1 MRGLSWRAVFT
12 GLALLAAL
20 AAPARAQTVK
30 ELQEMSISDLEG
42 LDVSSVTKTHES
54 LSDAPG
60 AIYVITHDEIARSGA
75 VTIPEILR
83 LAPNLQV
90 IQLSA
95 SKYIVTARG
104 FSGNINDQN
113 FNNKLLVLID
123 GRSVYTP
130 LYSGVY
136 WDMQDVVPEDI
147 DRIEVISGPGATL
160 WGANAVNGVINII
173 TRKASQ
179 TQGGLVDISVGNLEQ
194 DVTLRYGGMLEDD
207 LAYRAYL
214 TDYIGNDTESSTG
227 AKVHDHWSNPQ
238 GGLRL
243 DWNPVGSD
251 SFTFQGDTYAG
262 SDAQVGA
269 PNEDIFGSD
278 VLSRWNHTWA
288 DGSTLQV
295 QGYFDR
301 TERSTDDNGGEFWVD
316 TLDLDVQHNFDLNSW
331 NQIAWGGGIRESRY
345 KIEGT
350 SSLFFVPASGTLDL
364 SNAFV
369 QDSVAIGPA
378 LTAILGFKVEDD
390 PFSGVTPLP
399 SARLSWKV
407 SDDALLWAAVS
418 RAIRSPTPFDTD
430 VREISSPAV
439 LLGNADFQSETLT
452 AYEVGTRVQPND
464 QLSFSV
470 SAYYNVY
477 DDLKSLEITP
487 ITFFPLYWGNKL
499 QGDSYGVEVWGNYQ
513 ATDWWRLSASFNNL
527 NENFNFTPTA
537 SATFL
542 GTSQIGD
549 DAKYSA
555 TLRSSMNLN
564 PVVTLDADLRYVSA
578 LPDPY
583 VPSYVELN
591 ANIGWKVSEALRLSL
606 SGFNL
611 LHPRHME
618 FPSTEAYAVPRSF
631 AVDLQWRF

>member
-1 MRGLSWRAVFT
+1 MWGRFDKGFWRLA
-12 GLALLAAL
+12 ALLAAPVTG
-20 AAPARAQTVK
+20 AHAQSVQD
-30 ELQEMSISDLEG
+30 LREMSIGDLEA
-42 LDVSSVTKTHES
+42 LDVSSVTKTSEA
-54 LSDAPG
+54 LSNAPA
-60 AIYVITHDEIARSGA
+60 AIYVITHDEIERSGA

-95 SKYIVTARG
+95 SKFIITARG

-113 FNNKLLVLID
+113 FTNKLLVLVD

-136 WDMQDVVPEDI
+136 WDMQDVVAEDI

-179 TQGGLVDISVGNLEQ
+179 TQGGLVDISAGNLEQ
-194 DVTLRYGGMLEDD
+194 SVTIRYGGTLEDD
-207 LAYRAYL
+207 LAYRTYL
-214 TDYIGNDTESSTG
+214 TDYIGDDTQSITG
-227 AKVHDHWSNPQ
+227 AKVRDNWSKPQ
-238 GGLRL
+238 GGFRL
-243 DWNPVGSD
+243 DWDPVGSD
-251 SFTFQGDTYAG
+251 SVTFQGDTYAG

-269 PNEDIFGSD
+269 PNEDIYGSD
-278 VLSRWNHTWA
+278 LLGRWNHTWV
-288 DGSTLQV
+288 DGSSLQV
-295 QGYFDR
+295 QAYFDR
-301 TERSTDDNGGEFWVD
+301 TERATEDNGGEFWVD
-316 TLDLDVQHNFDLNSW
+316 TYDLDIQHNFDLNSW
-331 NQIAWGGGIRESRY
+331 NAIAWGGGVRASRY
-345 KIEGT
+345 DIHGT
-350 SSLFFVPASGTLDL
+350 SSLFFVPSSGTLDL

-369 QDSVAIGPA
+369 QDSVTINTS
-378 LTAILGFKVEDD
+378 LTAILGFKAEDD

-418 RAIRSPTPFDTD
+418 RAIRSPTPFDVD
-430 VREISSPAV
+430 VVELSPAAS
-439 LLGNADFQSETLT
+439 LFGNPDFQSETLT
-452 AYEVGTRVQPND
+452 AYEIGTRMQPTD
-464 QLSFSV
+464 HLSFSV
-470 SAYYNVY
+470 SAYYNEY

-487 ITFFPLYWGNKL
+487 ITFSPLYWGNKL
-499 QGDSYGVEVWGNYQ
+499 EGHSYGVEVWGNFQ
-513 ATDWWRLSASFNNL
+513 MTDWWRLSASFNNL
-527 NENFNFTPTA
+527 NESFNFNPTA
-537 SATFL
+537 TAPFI

-549 DAKYSA
+549 DAKYNG
-555 TLRSSMNLN
+555 TLRSSVNLN
-564 PVVTLDADLRYVSA
+564 SEVSLDADLRYVSA

-583 VPSYVELN
+583 VPSYIELN
-591 ANIGWKVSEALRLSL
+591 ANIGWKISETLRLSL

-618 FPSTEAYAVPRSF
+618 FPSSEAYAVPRSF

>member
-1 MRGLSWRAVFT
+1 LTAA
-12 GLALLAAL
+12 ALLAAL
-20 AAPARAQTVK
+20 STAAHAQTVK
-30 ELQEMSISDLEG
+30 DLQDMSIGDLES
-42 LDVSSVTKTHES
+42 LDVSSVTKTHEA
-54 LSDAPG
+54 LSEAPG
-60 AIYVITHDEIARSGA
+60 AIYVITHDEIERSGA

-95 SKYIVTARG
+95 SKYIITARG
-104 FSGNINDQN
+104 FSGNIGDQN
-113 FNNKLLVLID
+113 FTNKLLVLID

-147 DRIEVISGPGATL
+147 DHIEVISGPGATL

-173 TRKASQ
+173 TRKAAQ
-179 TQGGLVDISVGNLEQ
+179 TQGGLLDISIGNLEQ
-194 DVTLRYGGMLEDD
+194 DATLRYGGMLEDD

-214 TDYIGNDTESSTG
+214 TDYIGDDTQSSTG
-227 AKVHDHWSNPQ
+227 AKVHDHWTRPQ

-243 DWNPVGSD
+243 DWNPTGSD

-301 TERSTDDNGGEFWVD
+301 TERSTDNNGGEFWVN
-316 TLDLDVQHNFDLNSW
+316 TFDLDVQHNFDLNSW

-364 SNAFV
+364 SNAFA
-369 QDSVAIGPA
+369 QDSIAIGPS
-378 LTAILGFKVEDD
+378 LTAIVGFKVEDD
-390 PFSGVTPLP
+390 PFSGVAPLP
-399 SARLSWKV
+399 SARLSWKI

-430 VREISSPAV
+430 VVEKIGPM
-439 LLGNADFQSETLT
+439 LGLTGEPDFQSETLT
-452 AYEVGTRVQPND
+452 AYEVGARIQPSER
-464 QLSFSV
+464 LSFSI
-470 SAYYNVY
+470 STYYNFY

-499 QGDSYGVEVWGNYQ
+499 EGQSYGMEAWGNYQ
-513 ATDWWRLSASFNNL
+513 MADWWRLSASFNNL
-527 NENFNFTPTA
+527 NEDFNFKPTA
-537 SATFL
+537 TAPFI
-542 GTSQIGD
+542 GISQIGD

-555 TLRSSMNLN
+555 ALRSSMNLG

-578 LPDPY
+578 LPAPY
-583 VPSYVELN
+583 VPSYIELN
-591 ANIGWKVSEALRLSL
+591 ANIGWKVSDSLRLSL

-631 AVDLQWRF
+631 AVNLQWQF